1 MKLLLLSP
9 YKLIPVRDDIGEMLL
24 RHLYRAEVAVVG
36 GQPKE
41 IRLILLAQ
49 FSLLLCAIS
58 QTGLFAAISP
68 CPIHSWQD
76 VPKFTVSVNCTT
88 FDALITSCAAG
99 LQANIRCLIRNQLV
113 FKNET
118 LFDLP
123 GFAGLSH
130 FSFCFSGVLLRRCAT
145 SSTTTTFLPAD
156 PSSSLSLF
164 SVHPAIPG

>member
-68 CPIHSWQD
+68 CPIHS
-76 VPKFTVSVNCTT
+76 
-88 FDALITSCAAG
+88 
-99 LQANIRCLIRNQLV
+99 
-113 FKNET
+113 
-118 LFDLP
+118 
-123 GFAGLSH
+123 
-130 FSFCFSGVLLRRCAT
+130 
-145 SSTTTTFLPAD
+145 
-156 PSSSLSLF
+156 
-164 SVHPAIPG
+164 